1 MPFTDDELFTLSQEV
16 WSLLEDIESVRADGS
31 ANGKKITKAEAR
43 SLLRTILKLAAT
55 IAIDVLD

>member
-31 ANGKKITKAEAR
+31 ANGKKITKGEAR

>member
-31 ANGKKITKAEAR
+31 ANGSKITKAEAR